1 MGRLLGGLLGGIAI
15 VAILGANVA
24 LWAQRTALSTPTFVD
39 ALDDLPADPE
49 VQASVARFVADTVE
63 TQVLAMPELRTPLVL
78 SLVTVA
84 LQAGRPAIEAT
95 TKQAM
100 GTPAFAKVWRE
111 GLTALHTQAVASIR
125 NPNTANPT
133 KANTLIVDLDPI
145 SAVVVESVG
154 SLLPLEFGDQLELD
168 LPPYELDTGDGL
180 TRARTYVKNADQ
192 TVIAL
197 IALTVVSFFGC
208 LALVW
213 RRWTALLVIGI
224 CVACG
229 AAATYVAAGLG
240 WEALDTTGMR
250 PAEIRAA
257 RSIYDVVSEG
267 LRSRSVVLGCLALA
281 IAVVGAVG
289 RAVTE
294 SGSGRQNH

>member
-168 LPPYELDTGDGL
+168 LPPYELDTVDGL

-224 CVACG
+224 CVADRAGCN
-229 AAATYVAAGLG
+229 AGLREVG
-240 WEALDTTGMR
+240 QLVPHPKHGHRRGCAEAGVLRQTARLDF
-250 PAEIRAA
+250 
-257 RSIYDVVSEG
+257 
-267 LRSRSVVLGCLALA
+267 
-281 IAVVGAVG
+281 
-289 RAVTE
+289 
-294 SGSGRQNH
+294 